1 MATPSRP
8 RKCQSSAAV
17 STESGKP
24 EVYVR
29 PFPNPSGG
37 QWMISKGGGVEPHWR
52 RDGKELFYRAPGGG
66 GGVLMAVEIALT
78 PAFKA
83 GIPKM
88 LFPFPPGNNPW
99 DVTADGQKF
108 VRAVQPTAGASGA
121 PPEPITVVLNWAAGL
136 RK

>member
-1 MATPSRP
+1 MEA
-8 RKCQSSAAV
+8 
-17 STESGKP
+17 GG
-24 EVYVR
+24 
-29 PFPNPSGG
+29 SGG
-37 QWMISKGGGVEPHWR
+37 T
-52 RDGKELFYRAPGGG
+52 L
-66 GGVLMAVEIALT
+66 LAVEIALT

-88 LFPFPPGNNPW
+88 LFAFPPGPNPW

-108 VRAVQPTAGASGA
+108 VRTVQPTAGASGA